1 MFVGDV
7 VKFVSEVVEFVSDV
21 ELDSFV
27 AFEVLFYDSVLLLL
41 LFTKLSGSTVISIS
55 MLIVFF
61 GFGSVK
67 YFASAMY
74 TTKSK
79 DILLAGLSCAL

>member
-1 MFVGDV
+1 MFVAAV
-7 VKFVSEVVEFVSDV
+7 IEFVSEVVEFASDV
-21 ELDSFV
+21 EFDSLV

-41 LFTKLSGSTVISIS
+41 LSTKLSGSTVISIS
-55 MLIVFF
+55 IFIVFF
-61 GFGSVK
+61 GCGSVK

-74 TTKSK
+74 TSKSK

>member
-1 MFVGDV
+1 MLVSGSSTSAAEFVIVVSDSVFVGDV
-7 VKFVSEVVEFVSDV
+7 VKFVSEVVEFASDV

-41 LFTKLSGSTVISIS
+41 LYTKLSGSTVISIS

-61 GFGSVK
+61 GYGS
-67 YFASAMY
+67 A
-74 TTKSK
+74 
-79 DILLAGLSCAL
+79 DLR